1 MYLIF
6 FASFL
11 TTLRKKDE
19 VKKQA
24 KKPNHRNTDFF
35 APLLPLKTEKRL
47 CLSHYFS
54 SLYQFLKRVVF
65 YNKKK
70 INNGKITK

>member
-24 KKPNHRNTDFF
+24 KKPNQRNTDFF
-35 APLLPLKTEKRL
+35 APLLPLKTEKTS
-47 CLSHYFS
+47 LSLTLFLLSLSIFEKS
-54 SLYQFLKRVVF
+54 SVL
-65 YNKKK
+65 
-70 INNGKITK
+70 

>member
-24 KKPNHRNTDFF
+24 KKPNQRNTDFF
-35 APLLPLKTEKRL
+35 APLLPLKNRKNVSV
-47 CLSHYFS
+47 SHTISPLF
-54 SLYQFLKRVVF
+54 
-65 YNKKK
+65 
-70 INNGKITK
+70 INF